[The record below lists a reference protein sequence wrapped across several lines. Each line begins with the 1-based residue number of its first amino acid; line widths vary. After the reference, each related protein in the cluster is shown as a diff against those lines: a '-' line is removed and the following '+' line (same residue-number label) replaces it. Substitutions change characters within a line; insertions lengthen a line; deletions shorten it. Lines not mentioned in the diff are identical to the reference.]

1 MEAIKARYPN
11 ARVYG
16 ETEAGGLG
24 VIMVLPDDP
33 EVLDLPAN
41 PAPPLT
47 VNTWQKVVQ
56 PVTLGLTGLSVVVT
70 GIAAV
75 IARRNHMQELRDLH
89 SRTSQDQ
96 DEQKGKHL
104 WQLQT
109 QSMPPTRRSC
119 ATASGR
125 ASTMPCWPAALS
137 FCCSQV

>member
-1 MEAIKARYPN
+1 MESIKARYPN

-89 SRTSQDQ
+89 AGSQ
-96 DEQKGKHL
+96 
-104 WQLQT
+104 
-109 QSMPPTRRSC
+109 
-119 ATASGR
+119 
-125 ASTMPCWPAALS
+125 
-137 FCCSQV
+137 